1 MTPEAITDRLA
12 AMTHNVGDLFLDD
25 MGLMLMIVDFKHDP
39 GETPYWICDDTSG
52 QASGYLWYT
61 TNEVSAGKKRLDREK
76 EK

>member
-1 MTPEAITDRLA
+1 MVVNYNHEPNETLYWVCE
-12 AMTHNVGDLFLDD
+12 D
-25 MGLMLMIVDFKHDP
+25 M
-39 GETPYWICDDTSG
+39 SG